1 MLITDLLPFSTA
13 LICCICICQDVTH
26 LCGKAQNLDQR
37 EKWLKASEAVIGRS
51 SLSILESRSSSLSF
65 GTLDLVV
72 QMKRRSVPVAQ
83 ISRSLSKVADEPSLL
98 NVRTTFGP
106 YLTL

>member
-1 MLITDLLPFSTA
+1 MSITDLLPFSTA

-51 SLSILESRSSSLSF
+51 SQFILESSSLSF

>member
-1 MLITDLLPFSTA
+1 MSITDLLPFSTA

-83 ISRSLSKVADEPSLL
+83 ISLSKVADEPSLL